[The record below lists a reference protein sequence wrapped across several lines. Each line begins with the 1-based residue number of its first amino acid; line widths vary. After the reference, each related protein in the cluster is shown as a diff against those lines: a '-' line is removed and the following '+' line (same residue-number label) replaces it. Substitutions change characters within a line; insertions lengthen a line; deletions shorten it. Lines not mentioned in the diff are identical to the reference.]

1 MIISARPYPSAR
13 TLLTKGGAKLP
24 ELEFYSLGREALL
37 SALLG
42 LGLIKGDSIAVP
54 AYMCSSTIQPLEDYG
69 FRLIFIDVDDQ
80 LDLPVDNLQTVAAKT
95 KINALLLVHYF
106 GFLQNS
112 AEIMSVCRSLNI
124 KLVEDFSHSFF
135 SGFLA
140 DDTPFDADAKIFSIR
155 KSLPIV
161 DGGALSWR
169 NAENGIK
176 TDNPSCFALFHD
188 SIYLLKRLV
197 EKLVTMLNINIYSE
211 RITRGRQS
219 LSTGVEEG
227 LKKHAC
233 QPSWQLKK
241 YLCNAA
247 YLQTAQQRILK
258 NFTKLS
264 TKLEA
269 LGFDLLHKT
278 AQPGEVPQAL
288 VAYDHQG
295 GLADYLRA
303 QGIGA
308 WRWPAEEMPD
318 AVASQIDKYPN
329 ANYYNKTL
337 VLLPIHQSVSNRQ
350 INYMIQVLSQWQQQ

>member
-1 MIISARPYPSAR
+1 MIISARPYPSIR
-13 TLLTKGGAKLP
+13 TLLAKGGAKLP

-80 LDLPVDNLQTVAAKT
+80 LDLPVDNIQTVAAKT

-106 GFLQNS
+106 GFLQNT
-112 AEIMSVCRSLNI
+112 AEIISVCQSLNI

-135 SGFLA
+135 SQLLA
-140 DDTPFDADAKIFSIR
+140 DDTPFDSDAKIFSIR

-161 DGGALSWR
+161 DGGALRWC
-169 NAENGIK
+169 NTENSIK
-176 TDNPSCFALFHD
+176 ADTPPCVSSLHD

-197 EKLVTMLNINIYSE
+197 EKFVTIININIYSD
-211 RITRGRQS
+211 RITRQRQS
-219 LSTGVEEG
+219 ISSGVEEV
-227 LKKHAC
+227 LNKHKC

-241 YLCNAA
+241 YLCNAP
-247 YLQTAQQRILK
+247 YLQTAQQRILN
-258 NFTKLS
+258 NFSQLS
-264 TKLEA
+264 TRLEA

-278 AQPGEVPQAL
+278 AKPGDVPQAL
-288 VAYDHQG
+288 AAYDHQG

-318 AVASQIDKYPN
+318 AVASQVDKYPN

-350 INYMIQVLSQWQQQ
+350 INYIIQVLSQWQQQ